1 MIPHTVAQSMISLDR
16 ELLMNDMATRRSSEI
31 KESIESLSTV
41 TGESDGVVVEEELEL
56 DTDDQ
61 ITIVVD
67 GQEETVDRAKVMEN
81 GIRALQKE
89 SLADK
94 RLRDATDRQKEVT
107 DLEAKFEARQNQFR
121 SGVDT
126 DEQISEQAKNFSE
139 AILED
144 EDTAGEMFK
153 KVLTD
158 NRDLKAATADLID
171 EGKQT
176 RTERDSERR
185 KLSASMQDT
194 FESDFKDI
202 HKDTHLTNIFN
213 AEAAKYGR
221 DNPDKDF
228 REVFNEAG
236 KVVRESYMG
245 ADNKPPTTKE
255 IKKSISRAPKRA
267 GTGKRQLGKKA
278 PKRVTTADVVANM
291 RANRGQPG

>member
-1 MIPHTVAQSMISLDR
+1 MPGLNENVEQVSDDSTHSGAGHDKSSTQAGEGGADHQGEVVLSDR

-41 TGESDGVVVEEELEL
+41 TGESDGVVVEE
-56 DTDDQ
+56 
-61 ITIVVD
+61 
-67 GQEETVDRAKVMEN
+67 
-81 GIRALQKE
+81 QKE

-144 EDTAGEMFK
+144 EGTAGEMFK